1 MIISNYWNSALRS
14 LTKKKGFSAINII
27 GLAIGAGMYGI
38 GVAATVL
45 TLMGLELLSY
55 IFKSLGMK
63 SSMIIFS
70 TNEKD
75 IIKKVTRVLN
85 DKGYLLVSYQ
95 MEKVS
100 HSNVDTFIVTL
111 VIKARKSTDD
121 NQLLLFMEEFPE
133 VTVERIE

>member
-1 MIISNYWNSALRS
+1 
-14 LTKKKGFSAINII
+14 
-27 GLAIGAGMYGI
+27 MYGI

>member
-1 MIISNYWNSALRS
+1 
-14 LTKKKGFSAINII
+14 
-27 GLAIGAGMYGI
+27 MYGI

-75 IIKKVTRVLN
+75 IIKGNPGSERQRLPARLLPNGKSQSFKRRYFHCHPGY
-85 DKGYLLVSYQ
+85 KGQ
-95 MEKVS
+95 EKYGRQPAA
-100 HSNVDTFIVTL
+100 TFHG
-111 VIKARKSTDD
+111 
-121 NQLLLFMEEFPE
+121 
-133 VTVERIE
+133 RISGGNS